1 MRYFDFIEL
10 DYFRNAWNNLGF
22 NDDDLY
28 RLELEWI
35 EDPDTDAKLGHL
47 WKKRF
52 ALKQSGKSGGA
63 RVGYVYVK
71 TKNLIFLVFCFKKSA
86 QENFSPEQKR
96 ILRDL
101 AKKLHDEALSK
112 DFLIKKRYR
121 HEK

>member
-1 MRYFDFIEL
+1 MLRKIAVRYFDFIEL
-10 DYFRNAWNNLGF
+10 DSFRNAWNNLGF

-63 RVGYVYVK
+63 RVGY
-71 TKNLIFLVFCFKKSA
+71 
-86 QENFSPEQKR
+86 FSPEQKR